1 MPRMLLLRQAP
12 RRLYHHRWPQT
23 QPLLLPSAKTAAAA
37 AAVARRGIYCRRS
50 NMWAPCATQGE
61 EEEEEEAAARTPQ
74 SRGCRCSRELVLEA
88 GSDSQLS

>member
-1 MPRMLLLRQAP
+1 
-12 RRLYHHRWPQT
+12 
-23 QPLLLPSAKTAAAA
+23 
-37 AAVARRGIYCRRS
+37 
-50 NMWAPCATQGE
+50 MWAPCATQGE